1 MKFILKILL
10 APMVYV
16 MYLLI
21 LFLTFVLSL
30 STVILN
36 IAATLIGMLA
46 VFAMITESVSNGIVM
61 LVIAW
66 MLSPVGLPMFAGWL
80 LEKAES
86 LRTGQIRNIIDEL
99 RRHMPKLFQ
108 PDSDGIQD
116 TVTLSG
122 ILADRI
128 CIACMIHLH
137 QLLRLFLPTKANR
150 FESIGKQNSG
160 KKPSHKK

>member
-10 APMVYV
+10 APMVYM

-21 LFLTFVLSL
+21 LFLTFVLSI

-46 VFAMITESVSNGIVM
+46 VFAMISESVSNGIIM

-66 MLSPVGLPMFAGWL
+66 LFSPVGLPMFAGWL

-86 LRTGQIRNIIDEL
+86 LRC
-99 RRHMPKLFQ
+99 
-108 PDSDGIQD
+108 GIWHW
-116 TVTLSG
+116 LS
-122 ILADRI
+122 A
-128 CIACMIHLH
+128 
-137 QLLRLFLPTKANR
+137 
-150 FESIGKQNSG
+150 
-160 KKPSHKK
+160 